1 MTTQTRSIPRR
12 LIYWL
17 NRLLLKRLLSL
28 NDRVL
33 RDMGLRREDVEWAC
47 RLPLWQDA
55 AREMR
60 KVADARLRPRLSA
73 PAE

>member
-1 MTTQTRSIPRR
+1 MTTQTRSLSRR
-12 LIYWL
+12 LVFWL

-33 RDMGLRREDVEWAC
+33 RDMGLKREDVEWAC
-47 RLPLWQDA
+47 KLPLWQDA

-60 KVADARLRPRLSA
+60 KVADARLRAHLSA